1 MDSLLGIAV
10 GLALSAAA
18 GLRVFVPLL
27 LTGLAARAHWLM
39 LTPSMNWIASD
50 VALVAFATA
59 TVLEVGAYYVPW
71 LDNLLDALA
80 TPAAITA
87 GVITSA
93 AVTPELS
100 PFLRWALAIVAGG
113 GAAGLV
119 QAGTTLVRLKSSVFT
134 AGLANPVVATAE
146 LMGSVALSLLGL
158 LAPLL
163 AAAIALILLVVLA
176 RRVGRLL
183 RERRRTRPPSSTGL
197 RGEADRSPGAS
208 DG

>member
-71 LDNLLDALA
+71 LDNLLDVLA

-119 QAGTTLVRLKSSVFT
+119 QAGTALLRLKSSTLT
-134 AGLANPVVATAE
+134 AGVANPVVATTE
-146 LMGSVALSLLGL
+146 LMGSIALSLLGL
-158 LAPLL
+158 LVPLL
-163 AAAIALILLVVLA
+163 AAAIAVILVAV
-176 RRVGRLL
+176 LL
-183 RERRRTRPPSSTGL
+183 RLVSRFLHERRLAGPV
-197 RGEADRSPGAS
+197 
-208 DG
+208 